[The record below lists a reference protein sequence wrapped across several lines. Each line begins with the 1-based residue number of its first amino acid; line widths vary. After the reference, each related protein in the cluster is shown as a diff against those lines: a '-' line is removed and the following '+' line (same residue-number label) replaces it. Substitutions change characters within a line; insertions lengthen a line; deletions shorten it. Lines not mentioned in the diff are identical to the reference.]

1 MSFLFGALCLQS
13 SQRFPKMLGQ
23 RKVHA
28 HPEHANERSGRRA
41 APSLTPSLWPS
52 LSPHSQVDAAFV
64 QRCAYLRDAS
74 RAHPS
79 FGAVHTCLYPIG
91 PLPLT
96 ERRLAYPH
104 QNPLQ
109 VPSFVEPSGHS
120 GASEKNSSRQAW
132 RMYTHMSPLTPR
144 PQCCRTGRRRSHEKV
159 RLFRDALHSPPPRQH

>member
-64 QRCAYLRDAS
+64 QWCAYLRDAS

-109 VPSFVEPSGHS
+109 VPSFVEPSGHYPAKRRLPLKGS
-120 GASEKNSSRQAW
+120 AAWSSLVRVLCSSADSEPFCRLGSQGGI
-132 RMYTHMSPLTPR
+132 R
-144 PQCCRTGRRRSHEKV
+144 PHNN
-159 RLFRDALHSPPPRQH
+159 HIY